1 MSNDKQTNNSNG
13 ERVAGTGLS
22 TLTPRETSATPPL
35 GNGPGGEKAEQGNR
49 NKRS

>member
-1 MSNDKQTNNSNG
+1 MKESNQKNSNNG
-13 ERVAGTGLS
+13 EPVAGTGLR

-35 GNGPGGEKAEQGNR
+35 GNGPGGEKSDQGNR